1 MHGSIGGCWGGKNM
15 LWGRWSRAGV
25 LEDAT
30 TMARSGPQPQRRLAE
45 PVAYLTRATTAAL

>member
-1 MHGSIGGCWGGKNM
+1 MHGSIRGCWGGKNM

-30 TMARSGPQPQRRLAE
+30 TMARSGPQPQRWLAE
-45 PVAYLTRATTAAL
+45 PVAYLTAATDRS